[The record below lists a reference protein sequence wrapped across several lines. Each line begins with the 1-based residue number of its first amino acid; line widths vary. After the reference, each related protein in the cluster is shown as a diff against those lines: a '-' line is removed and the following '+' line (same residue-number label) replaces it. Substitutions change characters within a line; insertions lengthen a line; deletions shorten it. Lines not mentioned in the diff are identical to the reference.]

1 VHREKLRSTD
11 FQSAVSP
18 TSKSAAWWRLDGPR
32 IWKPAILI
40 DLEVWLR
47 LAKPQPKE
55 RGVYAASTLGVRQPV
70 KLEEGLESWKESK
83 FILQMNLQDWRLF
96 PVGAISLMDFVL
108 TLLL

>member
-1 VHREKLRSTD
+1 MVA
-11 FQSAVSP
+11 FG
-18 TSKSAAWWRLDGPR
+18 W
-32 IWKPAILI
+32 PADLEIRDTA

-55 RGVYAASTLGVRQPV
+55 RRVYAASTLGVRQPV

-96 PVGAISLMDFVL
+96 PVGHFPHGFRFNAPA
-108 TLLL
+108 